1 MENRSRR
8 SGLFDACGGDL
19 YTWVRLAGGKSVSR
33 TLRGNVQ
40 RPVGSSRIVVGLLAA
55 AVLSAVL
62 GACAEGTPSP
72 ASTAPLLSH
81 APTLTAERAAT
92 EAAMSPTALP
102 SELGVGWGE
111 WWYEGEYLA
120 SEEKYPAD
128 PVYHE
133 RSFNVR
139 VTIQNK
145 SRGILPGD
153 VLPVFYLTDGE
164 EERPVITWYY
174 SPEDLR
180 ALSPGESKEAV
191 FRALTY
197 ASGQWIH
204 RAEIRW
210 RGQVWEAAFPRQ

>member
-1 MENRSRR
+1 MRR
-8 SGLFDACGGDL
+8 PGSDRQCA
-19 YTWVRLAGGKSVSR
+19 VS
-33 TLRGNVQ
+33 
-40 RPVGSSRIVVGLLAA
+40 LL
-55 AVLSAVL
+55 VLGALVLVL
-62 GACAEGTPSP
+62 GACAGGAPSP
-72 ASTAPLLSH
+72 ASTVALIPH
-81 APTLTAERAAT
+81 EPTLTTERAAT
-92 EAAMSPTALP
+92 EAAVKVTALP
-102 SELGVGWGE
+102 SELEVVWGE

-139 VTIQNK
+139 VTIRNK
-145 SRGILPGD
+145 SQAVLPGD

-164 EERPVITWYY
+164 EERSVITWYY

-180 ALSPGESKEAV
+180 ALRAGESKEAV

-210 RGQVWEAAFPRQ
+210 RGQVWRAEFPRQ